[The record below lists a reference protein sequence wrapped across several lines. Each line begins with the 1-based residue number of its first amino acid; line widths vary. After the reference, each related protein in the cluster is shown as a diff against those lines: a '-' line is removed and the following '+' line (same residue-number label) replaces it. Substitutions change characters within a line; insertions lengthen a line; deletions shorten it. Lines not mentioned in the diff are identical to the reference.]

1 MDHPAAAES
10 GPARPRQSGPGRSAV
25 RRGRGVCARVLVGEG
40 AVLRFLQDGDGEVVS
55 FVTAVSEHDGKLL
68 LGTLKHKS
76 AFVYTLPA

>member
-40 AVLRFLQDGDGEVVS
+40 AVFFINNINIVIFCFFWRMRTPASSGC
-55 FVTAVSEHDGKLL
+55 
-68 LGTLKHKS
+68 GTCAASPQHRTRVHK
-76 AFVYTLPA
+76 